1 MGKVES
7 SILKKGKWGWGRSV
21 MSGTV
26 TQDHVLIYGWTD
38 VVWVTVLVL
47 WRDKAALRKGSKCR
61 LTLSSR
67 EFVRYHHD
75 GADRRGAGAVAER
88 ALHPDL
94 QAAGGEI
101 LGLARALETSTKLPL
116 LILPSFTNWGPSI
129 KHRSLWRHSHSNHH
143 SY

>member
-1 MGKVES
+1 MGVGEECHVWDSDSRSRLNLWLDRRCLSHCS
-7 SILKKGKWGWGRSV
+7 SAVKR
-21 MSGTV
+21 
-26 TQDHVLIYGWTD
+26 Q
-38 VVWVTVLVL
+38 
-47 WRDKAALRKGSKCR
+47 AALRKGSKCR

-101 LGLARALETSTKLPL
+101 LGLVRALETSTKLPL